1 MVMIYFSF
9 SLKDY
14 LEKNDST
21 SESVVWEFLVDLSLV
36 SIIQIDEECFSR
48 VTCYRSGND
57 RGGNKFF
64 KVREESWNFISGK
77 IDILKKHQ
85 GK

>member
-1 MVMIYFSF
+1 MLLVSFESNTCVVMIYFSF

-36 SIIQIDEECFSR
+36 SIIQIDEECFR
-48 VTCYRSGND
+48 R
-57 RGGNKFF
+57 K
-64 KVREESWNFISGK
+64 
-77 IDILKKHQ
+77 
-85 GK
+85 

>member
-1 MVMIYFSF
+1 MMVIYFSF

-36 SIIQIDEECFSR
+36 GIEMMKCTTVVSICTQSCHLALR
-48 VTCYRSGND
+48 V
-57 RGGNKFF
+57 
-64 KVREESWNFISGK
+64 
-77 IDILKKHQ
+77 
-85 GK
+85 

>member
-1 MVMIYFSF
+1 MIYFSF

-36 SIIQIDEECFSR
+36 SIVQIDEMLWQG
-48 VTCYRSGND
+48 YHRSGND
-57 RGGNKFF
+57 
-64 KVREESWNFISGK
+64 
-77 IDILKKHQ
+77 Q
-85 GK
+85 GKNILQGQGKGIQFYFREN

>member
-1 MVMIYFSF
+1 MLLVPVKSNACMVIIYFSF

-36 SIIQIDEECFSR
+36 SIVQIDEM
-48 VTCYRSGND
+48 
-57 RGGNKFF
+57 
-64 KVREESWNFISGK
+64 
-77 IDILKKHQ
+77 L
-85 GK
+85 

>member
-1 MVMIYFSF
+1 MLLASVESNTCMVTIYFSF

-36 SIIQIDEECFSR
+36 SIVQIDEML
-48 VTCYRSGND
+48 YQGYHRSGND
-57 RGGNKFF
+57 
-64 KVREESWNFISGK
+64 
-77 IDILKKHQ
+77 Q
-85 GK
+85 GKKIFKARG

>member
-1 MVMIYFSF
+1 MWDEVHVCETHNLYTIINWFISRYFRLLIIMLLVPVKGNACMVMIYFSF

-36 SIIQIDEECFSR
+36 SIVQIDEM
-48 VTCYRSGND
+48 
-57 RGGNKFF
+57 
-64 KVREESWNFISGK
+64 
-77 IDILKKHQ
+77 L
-85 GK
+85 